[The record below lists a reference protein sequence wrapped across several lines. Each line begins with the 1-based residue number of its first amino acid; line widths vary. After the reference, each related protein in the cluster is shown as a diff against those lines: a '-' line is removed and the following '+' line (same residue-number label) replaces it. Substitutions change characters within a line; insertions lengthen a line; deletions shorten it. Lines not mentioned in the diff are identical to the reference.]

1 MYCMSRGS
9 TSHAEDQTLCCLT
22 LLPPPHIILVSCIS
36 CFGRIIR
43 LISEALLNAPR
54 GVESCTYSGPLP
66 LSLVP

>member
-9 TSHAEDQTLCCLT
+9 TSHAEDQTLGCLA

-43 LISEALLNAPR
+43 LISEALLNAP
-54 GVESCTYSGPLP
+54 
-66 LSLVP
+66 